1 MLDEGALRL
10 AGNDVD
16 DTLTIALL
24 SSLMSG
30 NVLPVDHI
38 LPIDQSQWLLWLT
51 GETVHAKNQKLRARV
66 VSLLNSASIS
76 R

>member
-16 DTLTIALL
+16 DKLTIALL